1 MWAGGKDPEEGGRN
15 YFNLAGG
22 KGQLA
27 WACVSGHPTH
37 PSPWVLGCS

>member
-15 YFNLAGG
+15 YFTMDGG

-27 WACVSGHPTH
+27 QACVSSHSTH
-37 PSPWVLGCS
+37 PSLRVLGCS